1 MVSIDD
7 TDKFKQKEMNKTR
20 TIKNT
25 WYDLLIN
32 YIPEPIRKSVCG
44 FKNVTVSLFKRNTPK

>member
-1 MVSIDD
+1 MISTDD
-7 TDKFKQKEMNKTR
+7 MDKFEQKEMNKTR

-32 YIPEPIRKSVCG
+32 YIPEPIRKSVGG
-44 FKNVTVSLFKRNTPK
+44 FKNVTVSLFKLNTPK